1 MAEPNESRRLEEIER
16 NLNRLENEM
25 ASLRAEKARLG
36 GTLSHSQ
43 TSNSNPSPS
52 NSAEKIELFLKLFR
66 CRESVYPVLWEN
78 VSKATKG
85 YSPACTN
92 EWVRGICDKPRT
104 KCSECPNQAFPPF
117 DATAVEQH
125 LLGRQILGTYAI
137 RENDTCTFLAC
148 DFDGNGWTDDVL
160 AYVDAARAMGV
171 DTHIERSRS
180 GNGAHAWIFFSEPVA
195 AVRARKLGT
204 VILAKA
210 MAKRPNM
217 PLKSYDRFFPNQDT
231 LPKGGFGNLIALPL
245 QKLARERGNTEFL
258 REDFTPFEN
267 QWDYLA
273 KVKRISAIEL
283 NAHLTEFMPPQ
294 LSVLPE
300 YESIETQ
307 DAERL
312 LGSPKN
318 RIGRNCYT
326 GALTIEVKA
335 QIKIPIGQLPSN
347 LISAFRRTAIFA
359 NPEFFRKQRMR
370 FSTWDTPRYVCCD
383 ELLGE
388 ALVLPRGS
396 LEHCLELARMAGADL
411 KIADLR
417 PEGKRVGVS
426 FSGELTTT
434 QTKLVELLSQHEFGV
449 LVAPPGSGKTVM
461 ACALIAKR
469 DLKTLILVHTKALVE
484 QWRVRLTQ
492 FLSVEESEIETI
504 GKKSRKKQKE
514 PKISVA
520 TIQTFRKL
528 ENAVDVLT
536 QFGHVVVDECHHMAA
551 VSFETVLKQC
561 SARYVLGLT
570 ATPYRKDGHQ
580 AIIHMQCGPI
590 RHEMKAVD
598 GVPLRKRVIARRSF
612 LEMENGEQIPIHEVW
627 DKLVSDTK
635 RLKMITDDIVRL
647 LEEGRSPI
655 VLSERMTHLELLEH
669 AIKATSSKM
678 SIQSYVFV
686 GGMSRKSQQSTLE
699 KISSDRKN
707 GLKSLILATGAFVG
721 EGFDLPFLDT
731 LILAMPIS
739 FKGKLVQ
746 YSGRLHRAHPGKSE
760 VQIWD
765 YFDAGNPLTISMF
778 KKRIKTYK
786 LLDYK
791 IEGLDRDFLLGSSVV
806 SEGIGGEVKNA

>member
-1 MAEPNESRRLEEIER
+1 MAESNESRRLAEIER
-16 NLNRLENEM
+16 NLTRLENEM
-25 ASLRAEKARLG
+25 ISLRAEKARLG
-36 GTLSHSQ
+36 SAISHSQ
-43 TSNSNPSPS
+43 TSNSKPSPS
-52 NSAEKIELFLKLFR
+52 NSTEKIELFLRLFR
-66 CRESVYPVLWEN
+66 CRESAYPVLWEN
-78 VSKATKG
+78 ISKGTKG

-92 EWVRGICDKPRT
+92 EWVRGVCDKPRT
-104 KCSECPNQAFPPF
+104 KCSECPNQAFPPL

-160 AYVDAARAMGV
+160 SYVEAARAMGV
-171 DTHIERSRS
+171 GVHIERSRS
-180 GNGAHAWIFFSEPVA
+180 GNGAHAWIFFSEPVSA
-195 AVRARKLGT
+195 ARARKLGT

-210 MAKRPNM
+210 MARRPNM

-245 QKLARERGNTEFL
+245 QKRARERGNTEFL

-283 NAHLTEFMPPQ
+283 NALLTEFMPPQ

-318 RIGRNCYT
+318 RIGRNCHT
-326 GALTIEVKA
+326 GALTIEVEA

-383 ELLGE
+383 ELSGDM
-388 ALVLPRGS
+388 LVLPRGS
-396 LEHCLELARMAGADL
+396 LEECLELTRIAGASL
-411 KIADLR
+411 KIADRR
-417 PEGKRVGVS
+417 PEGKKVGVS
-426 FSGELTTT
+426 FSGELTAT
-434 QTKLVELLSQHEFGV
+434 QRGSVDSLSLHEFGV

-469 DLKTLILVHTKALVE
+469 DLKTLILVHTKALLE

-492 FLSVEESEIETI
+492 FLNIEESEIETI
-504 GKKSRKKQKE
+504 GKKSRKNQKE
-514 PKISVA
+514 PKISIA

-536 QFGHVVVDECHHMAA
+536 HFGHVVVDECHHMAA
-551 VSFETVLKQC
+551 VSFEAVLKQC
-561 SARYVLGLT
+561 PARYVLGLT

-598 GVPLRKRVIARRSF
+598 GVPLRKRVITRKSF
-612 LEMENGEQIPIHEVW
+612 FETEYGEQTPIHEVW
-627 DKLVSDTK
+627 DKLISDAN
-635 RLKMITDDIVRL
+635 RLKMIADDIIHL

-655 VLSERMTHLELLEH
+655 VLSERKNHLELLEH
-669 AIKATSSKM
+669 TIKASPNGGA
-678 SIQSYVFV
+678 IRPYVFV
-686 GGMSRKSQQSTLE
+686 GGMSKNSQQSTLE
-699 KISSDRKN
+699 KMSSDRRR
-707 GLKSLILATGAFVG
+707 GLKVLILATGAFVG

-791 IEGLDRDFLLGSSVV
+791 IEGFDSDFPLGSSVFLR
-806 SEGIGGEVKNA
+806 GEAE